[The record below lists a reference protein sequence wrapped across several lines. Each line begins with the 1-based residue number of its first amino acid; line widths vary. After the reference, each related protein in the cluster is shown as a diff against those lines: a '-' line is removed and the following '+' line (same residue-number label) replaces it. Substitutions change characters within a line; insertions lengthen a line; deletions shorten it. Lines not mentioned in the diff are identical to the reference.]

1 MSPAADGNT
10 IKVHYMGKLEDGTV
24 FDSSQG
30 RDPLEVILGT
40 NAVIPG
46 FEKGLLGM
54 EVGDKKTITISSE
67 DGYGPR
73 RDELIMEV
81 EKSAFPEDV
90 TPEVGLQL
98 QMQRGDGQSLPVT
111 IVGIE
116 DGKITLDANFPL
128 AGKTLIFE
136 VELME
141 VA

>member
-10 IKVHYMGKLEDGTV
+10 VKVHYKGKLEDGTV

-30 RDPLEVILGT
+30 RDPLEVKLGT

-81 EKSAFPEDV
+81 EKSAFPENV

-98 QMQRGDGQSLPVT
+98 QMQREDGQTLPVT
-111 IVGIE
+111 IAKIE

-136 VELME
+136 LELME